1 MKITTK
7 QVGARMREA
16 RKKKKYTLR
25 YLANKIG
32 LSSRSTISNWELG
45 LNLPNKRYLKKIA
58 KACDTTVD
66 WLLYGDFDRF
76 VRQLLKENFQNK
88 QLLKPPFFTQL
99 MGRLSE
105 EQLSY
110 HDSLKIMIQAQ
121 KLQQSFYAFPLTV
134 EAPSHSQE
142 SISIYEPTTAEE
154 QSDQSYY
161 HPFILS
167 ELHELFTHSQN
178 PELDY
183 SLIIAFL
190 PLLKVDQLTEPQKEV
205 LLAIFKRMNSFKDQT
220 LLNEFFVE
228 LQYLL

>member
-32 LSSRSTISNWELG
+32 LSSGSTISNWELG

-99 MGRLSE
+99 MVRLSE

-134 EAPSHSQE
+134 EAPSHSRE

-161 HPFILS
+161 HPF
-167 ELHELFTHSQN
+167 
-178 PELDY
+178 
-183 SLIIAFL
+183 
-190 PLLKVDQLTEPQKEV
+190 
-205 LLAIFKRMNSFKDQT
+205 
-220 LLNEFFVE
+220 
-228 LQYLL
+228 

>member
-32 LSSRSTISNWELG
+32 LSSGSTISNWELG

-88 QLLKPPFFTQL
+88 QLLNHLFL
-99 MGRLSE
+99 LS
-105 EQLSY
+105 
-110 HDSLKIMIQAQ
+110 
-121 KLQQSFYAFPLTV
+121 
-134 EAPSHSQE
+134 
-142 SISIYEPTTAEE
+142 
-154 QSDQSYY
+154 
-161 HPFILS
+161 
-167 ELHELFTHSQN
+167 
-178 PELDY
+178 
-183 SLIIAFL
+183 
-190 PLLKVDQLTEPQKEV
+190 
-205 LLAIFKRMNSFKDQT
+205 
-220 LLNEFFVE
+220 
-228 LQYLL
+228 

>member
-32 LSSRSTISNWELG
+32 LSSGSTISNWELG

-66 WLLYGDFDRF
+66 WLLHGDFDRF

-99 MGRLSE
+99 MIRLSE

-110 HDSLKIMIQAQ
+110 HDSLKI
-121 KLQQSFYAFPLTV
+121 
-134 EAPSHSQE
+134 
-142 SISIYEPTTAEE
+142 
-154 QSDQSYY
+154 
-161 HPFILS
+161 
-167 ELHELFTHSQN
+167 
-178 PELDY
+178 
-183 SLIIAFL
+183 
-190 PLLKVDQLTEPQKEV
+190 
-205 LLAIFKRMNSFKDQT
+205 
-220 LLNEFFVE
+220 
-228 LQYLL
+228 

>member
-32 LSSRSTISNWELG
+32 LSSGSTISNWELG

-88 QLLKPPFFTQL
+88 QLLKPPFFT
-99 MGRLSE
+99 
-105 EQLSY
+105 
-110 HDSLKIMIQAQ
+110 
-121 KLQQSFYAFPLTV
+121 
-134 EAPSHSQE
+134 
-142 SISIYEPTTAEE
+142 

>member
-32 LSSRSTISNWELG
+32 LSSGSTISNWELG

-66 WLLYGDFDRF
+66 WLLYGNFDRF
-76 VRQLLKENFQNK
+76 VRQLIKKIFK
-88 QLLKPPFFTQL
+88 ITTAKTTFFTQL

-190 PLLKVDQLTEPQKEV
+190 PLLKVES
-205 LLAIFKRMNSFKDQT
+205 IN
-220 LLNEFFVE
+220 
-228 LQYLL
+228 

>member
-32 LSSRSTISNWELG
+32 LSSGSTISNWELG

-99 MGRLSE
+99 MVRLSE
-105 EQLSY
+105 EQ
-110 HDSLKIMIQAQ
+110 
-121 KLQQSFYAFPLTV
+121 LQQSFYAFPLTV

-161 HPFILS
+161 QPFILS